1 MKPFSLEEYIK
12 NPSRKIVT
20 RDGKKVIQL
29 NLYTDAE
36 NKFPIVAIV
45 EDDNNRKTA
54 RTYTYT
60 KDGAYYGDKVEH
72 LADLFFAME
81 KHEGWVNIFKY
92 NFGEPFIGDMHIFR
106 SKEEAEESA
115 KNNRTYVKS
124 IKIEWEE

>member
-1 MKPFSLEEYIK
+1 MKRFNLKEYLK
-12 NPSRKIVT
+12 NPSRKVVT

-72 LADLFFAME
+72 LADLFFVTE
-81 KHEGWVNIFKY
+81 KREGWINLYHDVLN
-92 NFGEPFIGDMHIFR
+92 EPHRM
-106 SKEEAEESA
+106 SKVYTSEEEAKREA
-115 KNNRTYVKS
+115 HNTLTTV
-124 IKIEWEE
+124 KIEWEEYL